1 MAIKQVLCPA
11 RVRRAP
17 AHFSWVDH
25 RLVRDRYIERCDA
38 HAAMLYLFLVTVAD
52 SEGLSWYSDEST
64 ARRLSMDTQRLHR
77 ARGDL
82 MRAGLIAWVR
92 PVYQVLA
99 LDALAVP
106 AIAAPVPLPP
116 SPAVMTAQLDTDDIR
131 AKIAGLRAV
140 LGKRP

>member
-1 MAIKQVLCPA
+1 MAIKQVLCPERIR
-11 RVRRAP
+11 RVP

-25 RLVRDRYIERCDA
+25 RLVRDRHIEHCDA
-38 HAAMLYLFLVTVAD
+38 HAAMLYLFLVTVANA
-52 SEGLSWYSDEST
+52 EGLSWYSDEST
-64 ARRLSMDTQRLHR
+64 ARRLSMDAQRLHR

-99 LDALAVP
+99 LDMP
-106 AIAAPVPLPP
+106 AIAAPVPMPASP
-116 SPAVMTAQLDTDDIR
+116 SVVTAQIKPDDIR

-140 LGKRP
+140 LGKQS

>member
-1 MAIKQVLCPA
+1 MAIKQVLCPE
-11 RVRRAP
+11 RVRRVP

-25 RLVRDRYIERCDA
+25 RLVRDRHIEHCDA

-52 SEGLSWYSDEST
+52 AEGLSWYSDEST
-64 ARRLSMDTQRLHR
+64 ARRLSMDAQRLHR

-82 MRAGLIAWVR
+82 MRAGLIVWIR

-99 LDALAVP
+99 LDMPP
-106 AIAAPVPLPP
+106 AITEPVLMPASPPVVAAQIN
-116 SPAVMTAQLDTDDIR
+116 AEDIR

>member
-1 MAIKQVLCPA
+1 MAIKQVLCPERMR
-11 RVRRAP
+11 RVP

-25 RLVRDRYIERCDA
+25 RLVRDRHIEHCDA

-52 SEGLSWYSDEST
+52 AHGLSWYSDAST
-64 ARRLSMDTQRLHR
+64 SRRLSMDTQRLCR

-82 MRAGLIAWVR
+82 VRAGLIAWVR

-99 LDALAVP
+99 LDLPP
-106 AIAAPVPLPP
+106 AIAAPVAMPASP
-116 SPAVMTAQLDTDDIR
+116 PAVAAQINEDDIR
-131 AKIAGLRAV
+131 AKIAGLRAI

>member
-1 MAIKQVLCPA
+1 MAIKQVVCPE
-11 RVRRAP
+11 RMRQVP

-25 RLVRDRYIERCDA
+25 RLVRDRHIEHCDA

-52 SEGLSWYSDEST
+52 AQGLSWYSDEST
-64 ARRLSMDTQRLHR
+64 ARRLSMDTQRLRR

-82 MRAGLIAWVR
+82 VRAGLIAWVR

-99 LDALAVP
+99 LDLPP
-106 AIAAPVPLPP
+106 AIAAPVVMSASPP
-116 SPAVMTAQLDTDDIR
+116 VVAVQINVDDVR

>member
-1 MAIKQVLCPA
+1 MAIKQVPCPE
-11 RVRRAP
+11 RVRRVP

-25 RLVRDRYIERCDA
+25 RLVRERYLEQCDA

-52 SEGLSWYSDEST
+52 AQGLSWYSDESV
-64 ARRLSMDTQRLHR
+64 ARRLSMDAQRLR
-77 ARGDL
+77 RSRSDL
-82 MRAGLIAWVR
+82 MRIGLIAWVR

-99 LDALAVP
+99 LDLPP
-106 AIAAPVPLPP
+106 AIAAPVVLPALPP
-116 SPAVMTAQLDTDDIR
+116 VVAPQINADDIR

>member
-11 RVRRAP
+11 RVRRVP

-99 LDALAVP
+99 LDV
-106 AIAAPVPLPP
+106 AIATPVPMPP
-116 SPAVMTAQLDTDDIR
+116 SPPVMTDQINNDDIR

>member
-11 RVRRAP
+11 RVRRVP

-25 RLVRDRYIERCDA
+25 RLVRDRHIARCDA

-52 SEGLSWYSDEST
+52 NEGLSWYSDEST

-77 ARGDL
+77 ARDDL
-82 MRAGLIAWVR
+82 IRAGLIAWVR

-99 LDALAVP
+99 LDVP
-106 AIAAPVPLPP
+106 AIAVPVSMPP
-116 SPAVMTAQLDTDDIR
+116 SPPVMTDQVNKDDIR

-140 LGKRP
+140 LGRRP

>member
-1 MAIKQVLCPA
+1 
-11 RVRRAP
+11 
-17 AHFSWVDH
+17 
-25 RLVRDRYIERCDA
+25 
-38 HAAMLYLFLVTVAD
+38 MLYLFLVTVAD

-99 LDALAVP
+99 LDV
-106 AIAAPVPLPP
+106 AIATPVPMPP
-116 SPAVMTAQLDTDDIR
+116 SPPVMTDQINTDDIR
-131 AKIAGLRAV
+131 AKITGLRAV